1 MSLAYAG
8 SGRPARRTTPA
19 LAGLRLRAG
28 LIQILLI
35 GNSILMLYPIL
46 VMVFSGFK
54 PTAEIYNSP
63 FALPDFGNLDNF
75 TRILTETRFVAY
87 FANSALVTGVSILS
101 ILTLG
106 SMAAYALGR
115 YRFPGAAF
123 LFLFFLAGLMVPL
136 KLAIIPL
143 FIQFRALGLLDTR
156 LSLIILY
163 TAMGLPSTVFILT
176 GFIRT
181 LPQELEDA
189 ARIDGA
195 SEPRIMLSIMLPL
208 TRPAMVIA
216 GIHNAVPIWNDFFFP
231 LVFIHTDG
239 RKTLPQGLTVFMGEF
254 ATDWGALFAGLTLSA
269 LPIIAIYMILS
280 RQFIAGLTSG
290 AVK

>member
-1 MSLAYAG
+1 MSVAYAG
-8 SGRPARRTTPA
+8 AATVARPAPGSAGRRIS
-19 LAGLRLRAG
+19 AGLV
-28 LIQILLI
+28 QILLI
-35 GNSILMLYPIL
+35 GNSLLMLYPIL
-46 VMVFSGFK
+46 VMVFSAFK
-54 PTAEIYNSP
+54 PTSEIYNSP
-63 FALPDFGNLDNF
+63 FSIPDFRNIGNF
-75 TRILTETRFVAY
+75 ARILTETSFPAY
-87 FANSALVTGVSILS
+87 LANSVVVTGVSILS

-123 LFLFFLAGLMVPL
+123 VFLFFLAGLMVPL

-143 FIQFRALGLLDTR
+143 FIQFRGLGLLDTR
-156 LSLIILY
+156 LSLILLY
-163 TAMGLPSTVFILT
+163 TAMGLPSAVFILT

-189 ARIDGA
+189 ARMDGA

-216 GIHNAVPIWNDFFFP
+216 AIHNAVPIWNDFFFP
-231 LVFIHTDG
+231 LVFIHTDA

-254 ATDWGALFAGLTLSA
+254 STDWGALFAGLTLSA
-269 LPIIAIYMILS
+269 LPIIVVYLVLS
-280 RQFIAGLTSG
+280 RHFIAGLTSG